1 MVLEKLTVTDFAV
14 ARAVILAPGP
24 GLNVVTGETGA
35 GKSIIVDALDFLFG
49 GRHGRSVV
57 APGAESAAVR
67 ADLLTSGQPIMIE
80 RTVRLSGRTAA
91 HIDGTGVPPEK
102 VRALGAELIDIHG
115 QSEQLRLLRPAV
127 QLGVLDAFAGLTEQR
142 EVMAAQVREL
152 RTLRREI
159 EAVST
164 DARERERLRDQLRF
178 EVDEIESAALEASE
192 DEALR
197 AEQSRLANAGRLLEG
212 VATVLASLDAP
223 PLGEAVAAAH
233 DIVERDPTATEIADP
248 AATLESAASDL
259 VRALHRYRDA
269 LDDDPTRLGAI
280 DERLDLIARLRR
292 KYGERVPDILA
303 YEDSARARLEAIEGA
318 GASLESMQARAA
330 ELADAAAATAASLS
344 QARRAAAGG
353 LIGAVSEE
361 LARLEMR
368 GASLAAG
375 FACDDDPSG
384 LLVALPDYDVIASD
398 TRPAE
403 TSERNPRAFTESGVD
418 QMELLASFNPGA
430 PPRPLA
436 AVASGGETSRFLLAL
451 TTVLGAA
458 AEPRLVVLD
467 EVDEGVGGRAGSVVG
482 QALRRLAARHQVL
495 CVTHLPQVAAYA
507 DCHFVVTKESDG
519 SATWSDI
526 YEVTGERRAAELA
539 LMLGGDTPANRAV
552 AEELLAAAA
561 PED

>member
-14 ARAVILAPGP
+14 ARAVVLAPGP

-67 ADLLTSGQPIMIE
+67 ADLLTGGQPITIE

-91 HIDGTGVPPEK
+91 HVDGTGVPPERL
-102 VRALGAELIDIHG
+102 RALGAEHIDIHG
-115 QSEQLRLLRPAV
+115 QSGQLRLLRPAV
-127 QLGVLDAFAGLTEQR
+127 QLGVLDVFAGLTEQR
-142 EVMAAQVREL
+142 EVMAVQVREL

-212 VATVLASLDAP
+212 VATALASLDAP

-233 DIVERDPTATEIADP
+233 DIVERDPTAAEIADP
-248 AATLESAASDL
+248 AVTLESAASEL

-269 LDDDPTRLGAI
+269 LEDDPTRLGAI

-292 KYGERVPDILA
+292 KYGERVADILA
-303 YEDSARARLEAIEGA
+303 YEASARARLEAIEGA

-330 ELADAAAATAASLS
+330 ELTDAAAGTAASLS
-344 QARRAAAGG
+344 LARRAAAGG

-361 LARLEMR
+361 LVGLEMR

-384 LLVALPDYDVIASD
+384 LPVALPDYDVIASD

-403 TSERNPRAFTESGVD
+403 TSEHNPRAFTESGVD

-519 SATWSDI
+519 SATWSDLC
-526 YEVTGERRAAELA
+526 EVTGERRVAELA
-539 LMLGGDTPANRAV
+539 LMLGGDTPANRGA
-552 AEELLAAAA
+552 AEELLAAA
-561 PED
+561 ERGD